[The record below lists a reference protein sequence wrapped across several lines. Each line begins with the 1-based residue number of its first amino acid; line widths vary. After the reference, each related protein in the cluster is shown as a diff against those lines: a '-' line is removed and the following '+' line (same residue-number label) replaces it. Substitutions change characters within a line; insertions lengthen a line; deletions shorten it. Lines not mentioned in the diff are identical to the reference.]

1 MSRKK
6 SKQIEMKTQITIEER
21 IEFIKSID
29 LPEMPKGNKK
39 AIIFTDD
46 KDSAYVNDGNITG
59 MLGVTNQ
66 QKEDLLN
73 SQLLAQLA
81 ANKKF
86 DRFTDSE
93 NWYKN
98 YVSVLEN
105 IAWVLGAFDFKK
117 YQSQSS
123 TFTISEVTI
132 TTLLSIITKTSPILK
147 FAEGV
152 IVSIGDEKNKEAL
165 LKFSQN
171 SMSSESGNFQALASY
186 IDPELKTLCA
196 AFSGS
201 HFKVE
206 KSQHVGPC
214 SSYESSK
221 ITMFASAQI
230 LTLDE
235 VIYAKIRKEI
245 IDKLGDRVKQYVSEI
260 EI

>member
-1 MSRKK
+1 
-6 SKQIEMKTQITIEER
+6 MKNQLTINER
-21 IEFIKSID
+21 IEFIQSID
-29 LPEMPKGNKK
+29 LPEMSQDYKK
-39 AIIFTDD
+39 AIVFTDD
-46 KDSAYVNDGNITG
+46 KESAYVNDGNVTG
-59 MLGVTNQ
+59 MLGVNNQ

-81 ANKKF
+81 ANKAHN
-86 DRFTDSE
+86 RFGDSE
-93 NWYKN
+93 NWYKK
-98 YVSVLEN
+98 YVEVLEN
-105 IAWVLGAFDFKK
+105 IAWVIGAFDFKK
-117 YQSQSS
+117 YQSQST

-132 TTLLSIITKTSPILK
+132 STLLSIITTTSPILK

-152 IVSIGDEKNKEAL
+152 IGSIGEEKNKEAL

-171 SMSSESGNFQALASY
+171 SMSSESGNFQALACY

-206 KSQHVGPC
+206 KTQHVNPC

-221 ITMFASAQI
+221 TTLFASAQI
-230 LTLDE
+230 MSLNE
-235 VIYAKIRKEI
+235 VIYAQIRQQI
-245 IDKLGDRVKQYVSEI
+245 IDKLGNRAKQYVSEI